1 VSQLNQ
7 ILETILQG
15 CSHQSIHVIK
25 LCVSIFT
32 LMVQQW
38 CGVSQDTLKG
48 FDKFVFER
56 IIPVIFSIPMLDQ
69 IDLEDAT
76 TVLLIKELS
85 KLLRLIY
92 LQIGGDVLIF
102 LRNQILSK
110 LNDQEIQNFL
120 MLLQSDNTKAFD
132 VCFLNLMKHLNK
144 N

>member
-1 VSQLNQ
+1 
-7 ILETILQG
+7 
-15 CSHQSIHVIK
+15 
-25 LCVSIFT
+25 
-32 LMVQQW
+32 MVQQW
-38 CGVSQDTLKG
+38 CGVSQDNLKG
-48 FDKFVFER
+48 FDKFVYER

-120 MLLQSDNTKAFD
+120 MLLQSDNSKGFD
-132 VCFLNLMKHLNK
+132 TCFLNLMKNFNK

>member
-1 VSQLNQ
+1 
-7 ILETILQG
+7 
-15 CSHQSIHVIK
+15 
-25 LCVSIFT
+25 
-32 LMVQQW
+32 MVQQW

-48 FDKFVFER
+48 FDKFVYER

-120 MLLQSDNTKAFD
+120 MLVQSDNSKAFD